1 MNQVLQQPLQAV
13 LVKSHRHY
21 IDLQR
26 FKATLDQPVEQ
37 KQYAQYQMG
46 ILVWL
51 TKTETGDFDE
61 LNLVRLD
68 HPLFTDIRHRGVDFL
83 AKDQPFYEQDFVRH
97 LYRRMAQ
104 SNVLIVNH
112 AF

>member
-1 MNQVLQQPLQAV
+1 
-13 LVKSHRHY
+13 
-21 IDLQR
+21 
-26 FKATLDQPVEQ
+26 
-37 KQYAQYQMG
+37 MG
-46 ILVWL
+46 LLVWL

-68 HPLFTDIRHRGVDFL
+68 HPLFWKSVIEGGFL
-83 AKDQPFYEQDFVRH
+83 AKNQSFYEQDFVRH
-97 LYRRMAQ
+97 LYNKMTQ

>member
-1 MNQVLQQPLQAV
+1 MLQNQILAKDIPLVNQVLEQPLQATV
-13 LVKSHRHY
+13 VKSHQHY

-26 FKATLDQPVEQ
+26 FKATLEQPLEQ

-46 ILVWL
+46 LLVWL

-68 HPLFTDIRHRGVDFL
+68 HPLFLESPSSRGGFFGKESIFL
-83 AKDQPFYEQDFVRH
+83 
-97 LYRRMAQ
+97 
-104 SNVLIVNH
+104 
-112 AF
+112 

>member
-1 MNQVLQQPLQAV
+1 
-13 LVKSHRHY
+13 
-21 IDLQR
+21 
-26 FKATLDQPVEQ
+26 
-37 KQYAQYQMG
+37 MG
-46 ILVWL
+46 LLVWL

-68 HPLFTDIRHRGVDFL
+68 HPLFWKSVIEGWIFG
-83 AKDQPFYEQDFVRH
+83 KESIFYEQDFVRH
-97 LYRRMAQ
+97 LYNKMTQ